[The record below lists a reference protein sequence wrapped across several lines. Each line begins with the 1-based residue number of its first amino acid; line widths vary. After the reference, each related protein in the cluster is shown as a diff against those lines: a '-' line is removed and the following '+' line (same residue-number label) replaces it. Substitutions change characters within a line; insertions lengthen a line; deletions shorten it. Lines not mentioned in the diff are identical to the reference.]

1 MTRLDK
7 KVLVVDDLPTVL
19 KQAVEILGERYDV
32 DTAASGTE
40 ALEKVQSYRPDIVL
54 MDMNMPDK
62 SGITCTEEIHALPD
76 FKLLP
81 IIITVNDM
89 SVMSNARAYE
99 HGVSDVVKKPFIANS
114 VYRKIDMHLKLS
126 EIGWQYEP

>member
-19 KQAVEILGERYDV
+19 KQAALILGERYDV
-32 DTAASGTE
+32 DTASSGTE
-40 ALEKVQSYRPDIVL
+40 AVEKVQTYKPDIVL
-54 MDMNMPDK
+54 MDMNMPDM
-62 SGITCTEEIHALPD
+62 SGLICCDEIHALPE
-76 FKLLP
+76 FKNIP
-81 IIITVNDM
+81 VIITVNDM

-99 HGVSDVVKKPFIANS
+99 HGASDFVKKPFIANS
-114 VYRKIDMHLKLS
+114 VYRKIDMHLKLA